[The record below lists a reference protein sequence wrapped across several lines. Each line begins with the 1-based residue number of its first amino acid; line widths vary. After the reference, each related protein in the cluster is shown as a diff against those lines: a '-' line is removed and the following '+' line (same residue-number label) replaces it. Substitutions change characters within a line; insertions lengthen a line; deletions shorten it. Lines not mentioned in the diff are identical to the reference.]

1 MSEKSSTFAAKM
13 SKLLNESINDKMVND
28 KMVNGV
34 MFKITPPHMAKCC
47 ISSFA
52 VYIHALSYSVYV
64 LPSFR

>member
-1 MSEKSSTFAAKM
+1 MEK
-13 SKLLNESINDKMVND
+13 INDPYGKADRMNKVNKEMVND

-34 MFKITPPHMAKCC
+34 MFKITPPHTAKCC

>member
-1 MSEKSSTFAAKM
+1 
-13 SKLLNESINDKMVND
+13 MVND

-52 VYIHALSYSVYV
+52 VYIHAAFTSVYV